1 MNFWRENVDKILELN
16 DKKVL
21 TGKGSVSNALME
33 KQVEKVYETFNSM
46 RKRFDAQQTD
56 ESEMEELKRLE
67 QEIKNSK

>member
-1 MNFWRENVDKILELN
+1 MDKILELN